1 MATSKQVLPSGQFD
15 TEIIP
20 ADIKDALKAANAEAV
35 DGQIYVPYEQLYVM
49 PDYNMRI
56 KGPRYKNRVAYLRDN
71 MAVNDYD
78 VTEPITVFAAE
89 IDGKPRIVVQDGHH
103 RHDAIPPANVLRKK
117 AKKPPITMVPI
128 IFKPSTTDSADLQYA
143 LILKN
148 SGEPPAPYEAA
159 IVIKRLV
166 NMGID
171 KKTIAKKLT
180 ITPRYVDDLLLL
192 ADAPKEIRDAV
203 IAEEVSP
210 TLAIEELRTYSPEDV
225 VARHKKAKE
234 AEAARGA
241 KKIKITKKKLEGVG
255 GEPRE
260 KRSRTPSTEE
270 PAIDHAGNLADIG
283 EFIRLHDTVRETYD
297 AAYME
302 LSFEAT
308 VGYAATITDRPREG
322 RKAAPTILAQGVGA
336 TAALAARAAVE
347 DYKARALE
355 DAAADL

>member
-1 MATSKQVLPSGQFD
+1 MATSKQVLPMDHFD
-15 TEIIP
+15 TEIVP
-20 ADIKDALKAANAEAV
+20 ADIKEALADANAEAL
-35 DGQIYVPYEQLYVM
+35 DGQIYVPYEELYVM
-49 PDYNMRI
+49 PNYNMRI
-56 KGPRYKNRVAYLRDN
+56 KGPRYKNRVGYLRDN

-78 VTEPITVFAAE
+78 VTEPITVFAAM
-89 IDGKPRIVVQDGHH
+89 INGKARVVVQDGHH
-103 RHDAIPPANVLRKK
+103 RYDAIPLANALRKK
-117 AKKPPITMVPI
+117 AKKPPIAMVPI
-128 IFKPSTTDSADLQYA
+128 IAKPATTTGADLQYA

-166 NMGID
+166 NMNID

-192 ADAPKEIRDAV
+192 ADAPKPIRDAV

-225 VARHKKAKE
+225 VSRHEKAKA

-241 KKIKITKKKLEGVG
+241 KKIKITKKKLADIG
-255 GEPRE
+255 GEPKE
-260 KRSRTPSTEE
+260 KRARTPAVEVE
-270 PAIDHAGNLADIG
+270 QDHIGKLIDIG
-283 EFIRLHDTVRETYD
+283 EFIRLHDTLRESHD
-297 AAYME
+297 MAYME

-308 VGYAATITDRPREG
+308 VGYAATITDRPREP
-322 RKAAPTILAQGVGA
+322 RKPAPTILAQGVGA
-336 TAALAARAAVE
+336 TAALAARNAIE
-347 DYKARALE
+347 DHKARVIE